1 MLLLS
6 DGRIPAEGN
15 VIRLFFMYGAEEAE
29 SGNDTSLLATVSEWL

>member
-6 DGRIPAEGN
+6 DGLTPAEGN
-15 VIRLFFMYGAEEAE
+15 VIRLFLTHGAEEAE